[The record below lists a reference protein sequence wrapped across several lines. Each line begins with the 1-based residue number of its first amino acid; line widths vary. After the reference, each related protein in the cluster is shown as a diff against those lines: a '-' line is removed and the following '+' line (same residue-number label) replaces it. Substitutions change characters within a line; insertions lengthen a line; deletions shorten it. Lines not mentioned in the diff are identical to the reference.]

1 MQIYVTK
8 PGDTLTSIARKFN
21 VDLDELIEINDIKN
35 VNSLVVGQALI
46 IETDFNS
53 VYIVKPGDTI
63 FMGNNEWWLKGCK
76 IICFVNSFDYKINDI
91 YDILIVNEVI
101 SVRKLFILRGAM
113 ASGKSTFIKNNDLE
127 DFTLSADR
135 IRLMYNSPEMTVNYN
150 EMIPQYN
157 NTKVWNL
164 LFQILEDRMRKGELT
179 EYSNAWE
186 P

>member
-1 MQIYVTK
+1 M
-8 PGDTLTSIARKFN
+8 
-21 VDLDELIEINDIKN
+21 
-35 VNSLVVGQALI
+35 
-46 IETDFNS
+46 
-53 VYIVKPGDTI
+53 
-63 FMGNNEWWLKGCK
+63 
-76 IICFVNSFDYKINDI
+76 
-91 YDILIVNEVI
+91 I

-179 EYSNAWE
+179 EYSNA
-186 P
+186 

>member
-1 MQIYVTK
+1 
-8 PGDTLTSIARKFN
+8 
-21 VDLDELIEINDIKN
+21 
-35 VNSLVVGQALI
+35 
-46 IETDFNS
+46 
-53 VYIVKPGDTI
+53 
-63 FMGNNEWWLKGCK
+63 
-76 IICFVNSFDYKINDI
+76 VNSFDYKINDI

-179 EYSNAWE
+179 EYSNA
-186 P
+186 

>member
-1 MQIYVTK
+1 M
-8 PGDTLTSIARKFN
+8 
-21 VDLDELIEINDIKN
+21 
-35 VNSLVVGQALI
+35 
-46 IETDFNS
+46 
-53 VYIVKPGDTI
+53 
-63 FMGNNEWWLKGCK
+63 
-76 IICFVNSFDYKINDI
+76 NSFDYKINDI

-179 EYSNAWE
+179 EYSNA
-186 P
+186 